1 MRNSRWLAVL
11 SPVGFLLIWEL
22 ASRSGVLDPRF
33 FPPPS
38 VILQTLAAMTRS
50 GELPYHVVVS
60 GRRIVLGFLLGAVP
74 AVAVG
79 LAWGLSHPVRS
90 LLMPLVSAIYPI
102 PKIAI
107 YPLIIFYLGLG
118 EASKVSIVALSIF
131 FLVLLNAMAGVIGL
145 ERAYFNIARA
155 YGARPRGAG
164 LAGTPRSAL
173 AAVKHAPDAT
183 DQAAG
188 PAPGPQ
194 RLLGVWW
201 RAVRPFSFTASVTPV
216 LVGSAVAYHDSLF
229 DLVRFG
235 VTLVASVAIHAATN
249 LINDYY
255 DHLRGVDTAESI
267 GPSGVIQQGLLAP
280 RAVLLGGLTLFA
292 LGGLLGLW
300 LVAVVGWPIL
310 AIGAASVLAGYAYT
324 GGPLPL
330 GYIGLGD
337 LTVFLFLAV
346 VTVLGAYYVQAGTG
360 WAGAGCASLPVAAL
374 VAAILVVNNLR
385 DIEDDR
391 AKGKRTLATF
401 IGERA
406 TRLEVLFLLALAY
419 LSVLAGVALRVLPPY
434 TLIVFLTLR
443 QAAAIWGGVRPAS
456 A

>member
-79 LAWGLSHPVRS
+79 LAMGLSRPVRS

-155 YGARPRGAG
+155 YGARPLGIFTTIAFPGALPAIFTGLKLGMGFALIVIVGAELLGSDAGIGFLIWRSYQIFAVDAMFVGLLVTAVLGWVATAG
-164 LAGTPRSAL
+164 LDWLEHRAL
-173 AAVKHAPDAT
+173 P
-183 DQAAG
+183 
-188 PAPGPQ
+188 
-194 RLLGVWW
+194 W
-201 RAVRPFSFTASVTPV
+201 RP
-216 LVGSAVAYHDSLF
+216 
-229 DLVRFG
+229 
-235 VTLVASVAIHAATN
+235 
-249 LINDYY
+249 
-255 DHLRGVDTAESI
+255 
-267 GPSGVIQQGLLAP
+267 
-280 RAVLLGGLTLFA
+280 
-292 LGGLLGLW
+292 
-300 LVAVVGWPIL
+300 
-310 AIGAASVLAGYAYT
+310 
-324 GGPLPL
+324 
-330 GYIGLGD
+330 
-337 LTVFLFLAV
+337 
-346 VTVLGAYYVQAGTG
+346 
-360 WAGAGCASLPVAAL
+360 
-374 VAAILVVNNLR
+374 
-385 DIEDDR
+385 
-391 AKGKRTLATF
+391 
-401 IGERA
+401 
-406 TRLEVLFLLALAY
+406 
-419 LSVLAGVALRVLPPY
+419 
-434 TLIVFLTLR
+434 
-443 QAAAIWGGVRPAS
+443 
-456 A
+456 